1 MVNYSLNF
9 IRLLLT
15 NEARTIDVKHSA
27 EVAYTAEMQNALKD
41 TVWRSGCSSWYFTEN
56 GWNSTVYP
64 YSQIDFWRRCKF
76 VKWSDW
82 NIEYTSK
89 GLARMRLKRMIR
101 VLALVLAVGG
111 LWKMRT
117 NGVGVK
123 ECRAWAGVV
132 AQGAVQNAVQLL
144 QRIRHTVG

>member
-1 MVNYSLNF
+1 MVNYSINF
-9 IRLLLT
+9 VRLLLT
-15 NEARTIDVKHSA
+15 NDARIIDVKHSA
-27 EVAYTAEMQNALKD
+27 EVAYTNEMQHALKD

-89 GLARMRLKRMIR
+89 GLARLRLKRMIS
-101 VLALVLAVGG
+101 VLALALAAGG
-111 LWKMRT
+111 MWKMGL
-117 NGVGVK
+117 NGVGLK
-123 ECRAWAGVV
+123 ECRAWASVV
-132 AQGAVQNAVQLL
+132 AQGAVQNAVQLG
-144 QRIRHTVG
+144 QRMRGAIW